1 MVRISDVQPAE
12 VAVRGTDLAAEPPKI
27 RIRDL
32 RKDFVLRDPYVGS
45 LKSALMRFRHQKKP
59 QRELKRVLKGIDL
72 DVYRREC
79 VAIVGRNGAGKST
92 MLGIAARVHR
102 PTSGTV
108 EIDGRIA
115 PLLELGSG
123 FHPDLSG
130 RDNVYFNGMLL
141 GLTHEQVHERLGEII
156 DFAEIHEYIDAPIRT
171 YSSGM
176 VSRLGFA
183 VASHVDAEILIVDES
198 LAVGDYA
205 FVKKCFAFIRRF
217 QMRGGTILFV
227 SHAASSIKNIATR
240 CVWLEDG
247 VVKMDGDPV
256 EVLAEYQGGETET
269 VIHPEAHLP
278 AF

>member
-1 MVRISDVQPAE
+1 M
-12 VAVRGTDLAAEPPKI
+12 AVRGKELAAEPPKI
-27 RIRDL
+27 RIRGL
-32 RKDFVLRDPYVGS
+32 RKDFLLRDNHVGS
-45 LKSALMRFRHQKKP
+45 LKSALMRLRHRARP
-59 QRELKRVLKGIDL
+59 QREYKQVLKGIDL

-108 EIDGRIA
+108 EIDGRVA

-141 GLTHEQVHERLGEII
+141 GLTHEQVHERLDEII
-156 DFAEIHEYIDAPIRT
+156 NFAEIHEYIDAPIRT

-176 VSRLGFA
+176 VARLGFA

-227 SHAASSIKNIATR
+227 SHAASSIRNIATR

-247 VVKMDGDPV
+247 VVKMDGLPNDVINEYEGLVTAPDPLL
-256 EVLAEYQGGETET
+256 EVHAPVL
-269 VIHPEAHLP
+269 
-278 AF
+278 